1 MEGKNKT
8 LVSTSFDF
16 QQIICQQ
23 LMARR
28 WVEKNEKKIRKR
40 ISVGNKFTREN
51 NTLIFHLSSEVRP
64 IFGTVKSIME
74 TIK

>member
-1 MEGKNKT
+1 MQIYARMEGKNKT

-28 WVEKNEKKIRKR
+28 WVEKNEKKIREKGFQWE
-40 ISVGNKFTREN
+40 INSPGKT
-51 NTLIFHLSSEVRP
+51 TH
-64 IFGTVKSIME
+64 
-74 TIK
+74 

>member
-28 WVEKNEKKIRKR
+28 WVEKNEKKIREKGFQWE
-40 ISVGNKFTREN
+40 INSPGKT
-51 NTLIFHLSSEVRP
+51 TH
-64 IFGTVKSIME
+64 
-74 TIK
+74 

>member
-1 MEGKNKT
+1 
-8 LVSTSFDF
+8 
-16 QQIICQQ
+16 
-23 LMARR
+23 MARR